1 MDKLTVRDVSVRGKR
16 VLVRVDFNVPLDKKS
31 GAVTDDTRIKE
42 SLPTIRYLLDNGAR
56 VVLMSHLGRPDG
68 KVMESLR
75 MGGVA
80 QRLSELLGKPV
91 KTAPDCIGPEVEK
104 AAAHLQEGEVLLLEN
119 IRFHAGEEKNDAVFS
134 QALVRLGDVFVNDA
148 FGATHRAHASTVGV
162 TRYLPSVA
170 GLLVEKELKALG
182 QALGEPARP
191 FAALVGGA
199 KISDKMGVVGNILKK
214 LDLLLIGG
222 GMAATFLKMKGLEVG
237 GSLVEV
243 DRMVWAEKMM
253 REAEGSRVRL
263 LLPVDFVI
271 SEKPDGS
278 APSQTVLANAI
289 PARSLVV
296 DIGPETVKAFSAE
309 LRKCKTVLWN
319 GPMGIFEVPGF
330 ASGTRA
336 MAELLA
342 GLKATTIVGGGSTA
356 EAVVNM
362 GLKDRMTHVSTGGGA
377 SLTFLEG
384 ETLPGVAALQDKK

>member
-1 MDKLTVRDVSVRGKR
+1 
-16 VLVRVDFNVPLDKKS
+16 
-31 GAVTDDTRIKE
+31 
-42 SLPTIRYLLDNGAR
+42 
-56 VVLMSHLGRPDG
+56 
-68 KVMESLR
+68 
-75 MGGVA
+75 
-80 QRLSELLGKPV
+80 
-91 KTAPDCIGPEVEK
+91 
-104 AAAHLQEGEVLLLEN
+104 
-119 IRFHAGEEKNDAVFS
+119 
-134 QALVRLGDVFVNDA
+134 
-148 FGATHRAHASTVGV
+148 
-162 TRYLPSVA
+162 
-170 GLLVEKELKALG
+170 
-182 QALGEPARP
+182 
-191 FAALVGGA
+191 
-199 KISDKMGVVGNILKK
+199 
-214 LDLLLIGG
+214 
-222 GMAATFLKMKGLEVG
+222 ATFLKVKGLEVG

-253 REAEGSRVRL
+253 REAEESRVRL
-263 LLPVDFVI
+263 LLPVDFVV

-278 APSQTVLANAI
+278 APSQTVRANAI

-296 DIGPETVKAFSAE
+296 DIGPETVKSFSAE

>member
-1 MDKLTVRDVSVRGKR
+1 MDKLTVRDVPVRGKR
-16 VLVRVDFNVPLDKKS
+16 VLVRVDFNVPLDKER

-42 SLPTIRYLLDNGAR
+42 SLPTIRYLMDNGAR

-68 KVMESLR
+68 KVVGSLR

-80 QRLSELLGKPV
+80 KRLSELLGKPV
-91 KTAPDCIGPEVEK
+91 RTVADCIGPEVEK
-104 AAAHLQEGEVLLLEN
+104 AVGQLQAGEVVLLEN
-119 IRFHAGEEKNDAVFS
+119 IRFHAEEEKNDAAFS
-134 QALVRLGDVFVNDA
+134 QALARLGDVFVNDA
-148 FGATHRAHASTVGV
+148 FGTTHRAHASTVGV

-182 QALGEPARP
+182 QALEEPARP

-222 GMAATFLKMKGLEVG
+222 GMAATFLKVKGLEVG

-243 DRMVWAEKMM
+243 DRIVWAEKMM
-253 REAEGSRVRL
+253 REAEESRVRL
-263 LLPVDFVI
+263 LLPVDFVV

-278 APSQTVLANAI
+278 APSQTVRANAI

-296 DIGPETVKAFSAE
+296 DIGPETVKSFSAE

-342 GLKATTIVGGGSTA
+342 GLNATTIVGGGSTA